1 MNPTQFPLTDDK
13 PVTAAVQPIKFSI
26 RYKTQADGTLKAV
39 ECVEVAKKGVTI
51 PNTTPHE
58 IARIKSAA
66 AKATEPTDEHA
77 ALWAAVKPYYDN
89 WKAGGT
95 EEVIN
100 GTPLAVWAGVTVD
113 VVEALKPF
121 RIYSVE
127 DLSIMSDAIMQK
139 VPNPNMSL
147 YRDRAKK
154 FLATK
159 DIAIAVRDLSNAT
172 QENADLKSRMA
183 MLEKRLADAEFA
195 QAETE
200 EELAEAVP
208 AQVRR
213 RKAKTA

>member
-1 MNPTQFPLTDDK
+1 MQPVAFPITDDK
-13 PVTAAVQPIKFSI
+13 RALAAVTPLKFEVK
-26 RYKTQADGTLKAV
+26 YKTQADGTLKAW
-39 ECVEVAKKGVTI
+39 ERVEVHKNGVTI
-51 PNTTPHE
+51 PTTMVYD
-58 IARIKSAA
+58 IAKLKKAA
-66 AKATEPTDEHA
+66 AKATDFDDEHA
-77 ALWAAVKPYYDN
+77 ALWAAIKPYYEN

-127 DLSIMSDAIMQK
+127 DLSMMSDSIMNK
-139 VPNPNMSL
+139 VPNPNMAL

-154 FLATK
+154 FLAMK
-159 DIAIAVRDLSNAT
+159 DIAVAVRDLTNKEA
-172 QENADLKSRMA
+172 ENEELKSRMA

-200 EELAEAVP
+200 NELAEVVP
-208 AQVRR
+208 VQVLR
-213 RKAKTA
+213 RKTKTA